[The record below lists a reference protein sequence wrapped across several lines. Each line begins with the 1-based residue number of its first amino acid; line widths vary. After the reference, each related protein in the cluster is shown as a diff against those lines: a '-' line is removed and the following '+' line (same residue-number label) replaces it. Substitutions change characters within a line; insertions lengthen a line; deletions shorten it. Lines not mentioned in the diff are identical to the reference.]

1 MTDLS
6 FSLPSLLQ
14 SWIDQRVA
22 EGRYNDAGEYLR
34 DLIRRDQETNAED
47 TAWLRAMVEAGRNS
61 GMIDAEPEDVIEDI
75 IRERRARRG

>member
-6 FSLPSLLQ
+6 FTLPSLLQ

-22 EGRYNDAGEYLR
+22 EGPYNDAGEYLR
-34 DLIRRDQETNAED
+34 ALIRRDQETNAED
-47 TAWLRAMVEAGRNS
+47 TAWVRAMVEAGRNS
-61 GMIDAEPEDVIEDI
+61 GTIDAEPEDVIEDI